1 MKKLIFALFFA
12 LGLNAGE
19 LNVAAAANVTY
30 PIEDIKAEFA
40 KLHPDIKLNV
50 SLGASGNFAAQIR
63 NGAPFDVFLAANMK
77 YADDLFKEG
86 FAVEAAKIYANGK
99 LALFSARDFD
109 LSKGLEILKDDK
121 VKTIAIA
128 NPKTAPYGVASMQAF
143 EKTGIL
149 NDIKS
154 KIIEAKSI
162 GDALNQAINASD
174 VGLVAASSMFSKKTA
189 EYKEG
194 KNFVLVDKSL
204 YDPISQGIVILKKA
218 EKNAD
223 AKAFYDFI
231 LSDKCKEIFRKYG
244 YEI

>member
-128 NPKTAPYGVASMQAF
+128 NPKTAPYGVASIQAF

-149 NDIKS
+149 NDIKP
-154 KIIEAKSI
+154 KI
-162 GDALNQAINASD
+162 
-174 VGLVAASSMFSKKTA
+174 MRW
-189 EYKEG
+189 
-194 KNFVLVDKSL
+194 
-204 YDPISQGIVILKKA
+204 SQ
-218 EKNAD
+218 
-223 AKAFYDFI
+223 
-231 LSDKCKEIFRKYG
+231 
-244 YEI
+244 